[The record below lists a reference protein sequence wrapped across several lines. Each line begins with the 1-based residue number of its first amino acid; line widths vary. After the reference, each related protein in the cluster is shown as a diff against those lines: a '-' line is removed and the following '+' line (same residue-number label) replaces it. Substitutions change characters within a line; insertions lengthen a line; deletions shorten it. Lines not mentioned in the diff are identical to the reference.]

1 MHPWH
6 DVALGDAIEAA
17 FPAVVE
23 TPRESR
29 VQYALDLA
37 TGLLRVKRV
46 LFSAVQYP
54 ANYGLVPRTLSA
66 DGEPLDVLILG
77 QDAIHPMS
85 IVRARAIGVLRMT
98 QASVRDD
105 KVLAVHVDDPVY
117 SGYRTWTELPRY
129 QLAAVEVFFR
139 DYRALEQVD
148 ATTAGFG
155 DAAEA
160 NALIRELE
168 QRYASRSSEA
178 SSSAGGEPAAAG
190 PRAP

>member
-1 MHPWH
+1 MTMHPWH
-6 DVALGDAIEAA
+6 DVPLGRSIEDG

-29 VQYALDLA
+29 VQYALELD
-37 TGLLRVKRV
+37 TGLLRVKRI

-54 ANYGLVPRTLSA
+54 ANYGLVPRTLSD
-66 DGEPLDVLILG
+66 DGEPLDVVILG

-85 IVRARAIGVLRMT
+85 IVRVRAIGVLRMT
-98 QASVRDD
+98 QASVRDH

-117 SGYRTWTELPRY
+117 STYRAWSELPPH
-129 QLAAVEVFFR
+129 QLSALEVFFR
-139 DYRALEQVD
+139 DYRALEQVE
-148 ATTAGFG
+148 ASTGGFG

-168 QRYASRSSEA
+168 ARYGLAHPNV
-178 SSSAGGEPAAAG
+178 SSAAPPASMKFGG
-190 PRAP
+190 